1 MEKKGELDDEKGL
14 YEKKD
19 INVRTRGLDMFFDI
33 NGIVKIELDSIRA
46 IIDRLELSNQTGNVS
61 SEKGFKDGIEGEM
74 VCLNKRCTSKGDV
87 YDLRIRNKG
96 RRMSKKLGGPDN
108 DEVIKFKQSLFND
121 KMLKILKEDLK
132 LLRKVE
138 GKFLP
143 YDPDSIDRELKEV
156 YRDRTGLVNKAPG
169 IVDLDEWVKIDT
181 RNSYPLSE
189 KSNVTTDGMKTR
201 SKSELIIYG
210 ILKGYVLVL
219 KYDME
224 IKLKDETGQVV
235 TVCPDFVILCSDGS
249 LIIIEHLGM
258 LDDVEYLKNAL
269 RRLHLYMINGF
280 RLNENLFLT
289 ADYALGKINAQ
300 VINEMVRKMILPRV
314 H

>member
-1 MEKKGELDDEKGL
+1 M
-14 YEKKD
+14 
-19 INVRTRGLDMFFDI
+19 
-33 NGIVKIELDSIRA
+33 
-46 IIDRLELSNQTGNVS
+46 
-61 SEKGFKDGIEGEM
+61 
-74 VCLNKRCTSKGDV
+74 
-87 YDLRIRNKG
+87 
-96 RRMSKKLGGPDN
+96 
-108 DEVIKFKQSLFND
+108 
-121 KMLKILKEDLK
+121 
-132 LLRKVE
+132 RKVE

-210 ILKGYVLVL
+210 ILKGYALVL

-224 IKLKDETGQVV
+224 IKLKNETGQVV

-249 LIIIEHLGM
+249 FIIIEHLGM

-289 ADYALGKINAQ
+289 ADYAPGKINAQ
-300 VINEMVRKMILPRV
+300 VIDEMVRKMILPRV